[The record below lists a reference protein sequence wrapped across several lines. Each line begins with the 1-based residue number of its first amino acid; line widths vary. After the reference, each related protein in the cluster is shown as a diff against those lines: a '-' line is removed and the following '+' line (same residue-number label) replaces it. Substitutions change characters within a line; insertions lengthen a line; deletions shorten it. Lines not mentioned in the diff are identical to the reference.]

1 MFMPKIK
8 VKVYFYHLF
17 ILTLVMLLCFYLLYR
32 DMKRIESNMMNL
44 FNRCNDLDKL
54 ITTKTQTIDQMC
66 INPDVVESDV
76 VEHNVVESDVVETE
90 VVETEVV
97 ESDVVESDVVEP
109 EVVESESDEDSSSD
123 DEDTNET
130 NNDVVKL
137 LQKVTLNS
145 NNSENVEDDVTKL
158 LNSIDNQTLDYS
170 SLNKEELLSKT
181 NIELKDYLK
190 KINKST
196 SGNKDQLVENILN

>member
-76 VEHNVVESDVVETE
+76 VEHNVVESDVI
-90 VVETEVV
+90 
-97 ESDVVESDVVEP
+97 ESDVVEP